1 VATRIQNRGRPS
13 RYAAALIL
21 VFAATMLRAALDPL
35 LEDQAAF
42 SFQFVAVVII
52 SWFAG
57 FEAGLVAAFSSAL
70 SAAYFFMQPRHSLA
84 LQVPGTAAGA
94 IVYTATAVGLAWLT
108 SRWSAAERAAAE
120 THEAL
125 ESRERLSK
133 ALMDAST
140 DSISLIDRAHV
151 LVVNAAAARRL
162 GKTADELRGVEF
174 RRLFPA
180 LAAERGRRV
189 EQVFATGQAVQFEDE
204 RGGICFEHTLYPA
217 FGPTGE
223 VVAIAVFSRDVTEQ
237 RRAESER
244 REISERLAYHVE
256 NSPLG
261 VIEFG
266 PDVRVT
272 RWAGAA
278 ERLFGWSADE
288 VLGKRIDEFH
298 FVYEEDAAQVRSA
311 ADDLWTGADPRRFSA
326 NRNYRKDGQVVWCEW
341 YNSALHDESGNI
353 RSILALVLDVT
364 GRTRLEQE
372 LRTQAQQ
379 LATVNRVKDDFLAT
393 LSHELRTPLNAIL
406 GWTQILGGATLNE
419 SRLRQGLET
428 IRRNARLQAQMI
440 EDLLDVSRIVTGSL
454 RLAIHPFGLRAAVE
468 EAIDGIRPAAEAKQ
482 IIVSADVESGLT
494 LSADQVRVQQ
504 VLWNLLSNAVK
515 FTPPGGTV
523 RVSARRV
530 SSAIEI
536 GVSDTGIGVPKEF
549 VPHIFERFRQADS
562 SPTREHGGL
571 GLGLAIVR
579 HIVELHGGTVSAA
592 SEGPGRG
599 AVFTIRMP
607 VGPAAAPVA
616 DVPSQAPAAAAQ
628 PRGALLDGVRV
639 LVVDDDADARDMTAT
654 IFDAVGAVVL
664 SAASA
669 SEALAAMPSFHPHVM
684 VSDIAMPGMDGYQF
698 IRELRS
704 KGSPYERLCA
714 VALTAYGGSA
724 AKDAALD
731 AGYDRYLAKPV
742 VVDQLIATITSLVD
756 RSPRALNG
764 TTHTAEGDARAD
776 PR

>member
-1 VATRIQNRGRPS
+1 
-13 RYAAALIL
+13 
-21 VFAATMLRAALDPL
+21 MMRAALDPL
-35 LEDQAAF
+35 LDDQAAF
-42 SFQFVAVVII
+42 SFQIVAVMVT

-57 FEAGLVAAFSSAL
+57 LEAGLVAAFSSAL
-70 SAAYFFMQPRHSLA
+70 FAAYFFMPPRHSLA
-84 LQVPGTAAGA
+84 LQVPGTAVGA
-94 IVYTATAVGLAWLT
+94 IVYTATAVGIAWLT

-125 ESRERLSK
+125 ESRERLFK

-140 DSISLIDRAHV
+140 ESISLIDRERV
-151 LVVNAAAARRL
+151 LVVNATAARRL
-162 GKTADELRGVEF
+162 GTTVDEVRGADF

-180 LAAERGRRV
+180 LAAENARRV
-189 EQVFATGQAVQFEDE
+189 EQVFATRQAVQFEDE
-204 RGGICFEHTLYPA
+204 RGGICLEHTLYPA

-223 VVAIAVFSRDVTEQ
+223 VVAVAVFRRDVTEQ

-261 VIEFG
+261 VVEFG
-266 PDVRVT
+266 PDIRVT

-298 FVYEEDAAQVRSA
+298 FVYDEDAAQVQSA
-311 ADDLWTGADPRRFSA
+311 ADDLWAGADPRRFSA

-341 YNSALHDESGNI
+341 YNSALHDESGHI
-353 RSILALVLDVT
+353 RSVLSLVLDVT
-364 GRTRLEQE
+364 ERTRLEQE

-379 LATVNRVKDDFLAT
+379 LATVNRVKDEFLAT

-406 GWTQILGGATLNE
+406 GWTQILTGATLNE

-454 RLAIHPFGLRAAVE
+454 RLAIHPFDLRAAVE
-468 EAIDGIRPAAEAKQ
+468 EAIDGIRPAAEAKE
-482 IIVSADVESGLT
+482 ITVSADIESGLT
-494 LSADQVRVQQ
+494 LSADQVRIQQ

-515 FTPPGGTV
+515 FTPPGGTI

-530 SSAIEI
+530 SSTIEI
-536 GVSDTGIGVPKEF
+536 GVSDTGIGIPKEF

-579 HIVELHGGTVSAA
+579 HIVELHGGTVSAE

-607 VGPAAAPVA
+607 VGPVAARAA
-616 DVPSQAPAAAAQ
+616 DLPPHAPAGAAQ
-628 PRGALLDGVRV
+628 PRGALLDGGR
-639 LVVDDDADARDMTAT
+639 LLIVDDDADARDMVAT
-654 IFDAVGAVVL
+654 IFDAVGAIVL

-669 SEALAAMPSFHPHVM
+669 TEALAVIPSFHPHV
-684 VSDIAMPGMDGYQF
+684 VISDIAMPGMDGYQF

-704 KGSPYERLCA
+704 KGPPYERMCV

-724 AKDAALD
+724 ARDAALG

-742 VVDQLIATITSLVD
+742 VVDQLIATVTSLAVP
-756 RSPRALNG
+756 SPRALTG
-764 TTHTAEGDARAD
+764 TAPRAEDNARAD